1 LGGHAIGLVRVRLGW
16 PVIPRN
22 EVITFEIA
30 QPFFIFRHHL
40 GMLGG
45 VKGVDGKFEPFV
57 FGRKRLRIVLILYP
71 MFLNFF

>member
-1 LGGHAIGLVRVRLGW
+1 MTLGGHAIGLVRVRLGW

-40 GMLGG
+40 GVLGSI
-45 VKGVDGKFEPFV
+45 KGIDRKFEPSVFV
-57 FGRKRLRIVLILYP
+57 GKRLRIVLLLCP
-71 MFLNFF
+71 MF